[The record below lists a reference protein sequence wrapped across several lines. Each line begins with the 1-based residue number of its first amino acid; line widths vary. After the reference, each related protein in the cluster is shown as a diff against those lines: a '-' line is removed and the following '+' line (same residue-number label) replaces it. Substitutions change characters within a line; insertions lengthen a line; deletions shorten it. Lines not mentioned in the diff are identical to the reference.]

1 MTVITHAR
9 RKSRL
14 AKMIDSAGGIT
25 VGVALTRAR
34 KNISALRER
43 GAAEVTRHIDDL
55 VAIEKP
61 GDAEATI
68 RTLQQIYRSANHVID
83 SAHPFD
89 MDEICAVAI
98 SLCDMVDRASA
109 DGAAFDW
116 RIMAVHIQSLRL
128 LNALP
133 ADAAAERAQV
143 TAHLSQM
150 VAKKF
155 GKPDPT
161 QAG

>member
-14 AKMIDSAGGIT
+14 ARMIDSAGGIT
-25 VGVALTRAR
+25 IGVALTRAR

-43 GAAEVTRHIDDL
+43 GLEEIARHIDEL
-55 VAIEKP
+55 VAIQAPEGP
-61 GDAEATI
+61 EETI
-68 RTLQQIYRSANHVID
+68 RTLQQIYRAANHVID
-83 SAHPFD
+83 AAAPFD
-89 MDEICAVAI
+89 LRNICAVAI

-109 DGAAFDW
+109 EGAAFDW

-133 ADAAAERAQV
+133 LDATAQRAEVAAQLAE
-143 TAHLSQM
+143 M
-150 VAKKF
+150 VARKF
-155 GKPDPT
+155 GPT
-161 QAG
+161 G

>member
-14 AKMIDSAGGIT
+14 ARMIDSAGGVT
-25 VGVALTRAR
+25 VGAALTQAR
-34 KNISALRER
+34 ENISALRQR
-43 GAAEVTRHIDDL
+43 GVAEVTRHIDEL
-55 VAIEKP
+55 VAIERP
-61 GDAEATI
+61 ADPEAAI

-83 SAHPFD
+83 AAHPFD

-133 ADAAAERAQV
+133 PGAAAERAEV
-143 TAHLSQM
+143 TTHLSKM

-155 GKPDPT
+155 GKMDPS